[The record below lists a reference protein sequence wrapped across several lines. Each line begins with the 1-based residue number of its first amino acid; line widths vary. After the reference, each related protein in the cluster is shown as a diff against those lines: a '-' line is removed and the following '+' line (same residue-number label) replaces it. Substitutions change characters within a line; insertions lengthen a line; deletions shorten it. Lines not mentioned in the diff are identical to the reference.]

1 MPRNYKNSTH
11 RQSWRQ
17 DNIEVEIFLILLIIM
32 KRNVHVYTLKTF
44 FRDLDPEEDGK
55 LMALGLQFLDIRS

>member
-1 MPRNYKNSTH
+1 MPRNYMNSSH

-17 DNIEVEIFLILLIIM
+17 NSIEVEIFLILLIIM

-44 FRDLDPEEDGK
+44 FPDLDPEEDGK
-55 LMALGLQFLDIRS
+55 LMALDLQLLDIRS

>member
-1 MPRNYKNSTH
+1 MLRNYRNSTH

-17 DNIEVEIFLILLIIM
+17 DNIEAKIFLKLLIIM
-32 KRNVHVYTLKTF
+32 KRNVHVYTLKDF

-55 LMALGLQFLDIRS
+55 LRALG